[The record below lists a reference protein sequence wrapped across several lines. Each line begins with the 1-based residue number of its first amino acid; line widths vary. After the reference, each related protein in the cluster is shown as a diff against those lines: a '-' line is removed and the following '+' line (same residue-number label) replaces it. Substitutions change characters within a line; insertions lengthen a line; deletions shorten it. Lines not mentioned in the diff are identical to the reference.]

1 MTDTSTPIKRTDPRR
16 VCSKAFFERI
26 TDRLVNEHPTFE
38 RALAER
44 ITEQGLAYLYTA
56 ARTGEL
62 LSPSPMVDLAWHAMI
77 LHTRDYADWCD
88 EFAGHFVHHVP
99 EDTAVDRSEAAA
111 ARKRTVAAV
120 AAQGFTVDEELWPAF
135 AAKCNQCHAG
145 CHDSPK

>member
-1 MTDTSTPIKRTDPRR
+1 MTDTSTPIKRTDPRE
-16 VCSKAFFERI
+16 VCSKEFFERI
-26 TDRLVNEHPTFE
+26 TNRLLNEHPTFE

-88 EFAGHFVHHVP
+88 EFAGHVVHHIP
-99 EDTAVDRSEAAA
+99 EDAAVDRSEAAA
-111 ARKRTVAAV
+111 ASPVRSQRSPFKGSRSTRSCGLTLA
-120 AAQGFTVDEELWPAF
+120 EYLI
-135 AAKCNQCHAG
+135 HAG
-145 CHDSPK
+145 GSG